1 MWWIEGELRKMCRV
15 EEDLR
20 KMLDSSAKAL
30 IYGTLAILVA
40 PALLQVSVSRLFEAS
55 RDN

>member
-1 MWWIEGELRKMCRV
+1 VVESEDELREMYRV
-15 EEDLR
+15 VEDLR

-40 PALLQVSVSRLFEAS
+40 PALLQVSICQIV
-55 RDN
+55 